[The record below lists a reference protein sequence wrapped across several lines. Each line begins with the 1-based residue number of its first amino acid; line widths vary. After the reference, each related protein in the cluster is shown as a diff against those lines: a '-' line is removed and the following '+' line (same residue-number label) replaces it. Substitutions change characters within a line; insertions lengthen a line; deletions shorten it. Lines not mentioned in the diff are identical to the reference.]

1 LSKLPP
7 LQRRAITKVEWR
19 RQTFE
24 PFRVGTRLMVVPA
37 TTSGDVS
44 GPAAGAGV
52 IVVRIESG
60 MAFGTGHHPSTRTC
74 LEVLDRS
81 VAGEET
87 VLDLGSGTGILTIA
101 AIGLG
106 AREAVCLDVDPDAVR
121 STTRNLRLSGLTHV
135 AQAYQG
141 TVPHSKAPRGTFDL
155 VLANIS
161 ARVLIE
167 QAADM
172 VSYLASDGRLVW
184 SGYTVDRRENVRRA
198 FEAAG
203 ARIRET
209 VVFGDWIT
217 VVAGRSRDR
226 RRAGGGR

>member
-1 LSKLPP
+1 LSKLPQ

-60 MAFGTGHHPSTRTC
+60 MAFGTGHHPSTRAC
-74 LEVLDRS
+74 LEVLERS
-81 VAGEET
+81 VAGGEA
-87 VLDLGSGTGILTIA
+87 VLDIGSGTGILTIA
-101 AIGLG
+101 AVRLG
-106 AREAVCLDVDPDAVR
+106 ARSAVCLDVDPDAVR
-121 STTRNLRLSGLTHV
+121 STTRNLRLSGLTQV
-135 AQAYQG
+135 ARAFQG
-141 TVPHSKAPRGTFDL
+141 TVPHAEAAPGTFDL

-172 VSYLASDGRLVW
+172 VACLAPDGRLVG
-184 SGYTVDRRENVRRA
+184 SGYMVDRREDVRRA

-203 ARIRET
+203 GRIRET
-209 VVFGDWIT
+209 VVIGDWVT

-226 RRAGGGR
+226 RRGRAGR